1 MKSFKVIDSH
11 VKVDGVIYRSNPS
24 NDVKIMGKVGT
35 IHSINIEGRGQF
47 FPIDG
52 VFDDGSVKI
61 VDSTTDVLDETTPTK
76 RTKATSMVESN
87 GIPTDVNGKP
97 LSKKK
102 SAKKK

>member
-1 MKSFKVIDSH
+1 MKSFRVIDGL
-11 VKVDGVIYRSNPS
+11 VTIDGILYGPSPS
-24 NDVKIMGKVGT
+24 NDVRVRGKMGT
-35 IHSINIEGRGQF
+35 IHSINIQGRGQF
-47 FPIDG
+47 FPISG
-52 VFDDGSVKI
+52 IFDDGSISV